1 MVTHVREPYAPN
13 IGGSVDRPS
22 EMLVWQPDGP
32 ELLEGL
38 FHLEGGL
45 NWTVRTED
53 GAVWLLEA
61 EAARQLESLGPDEGQ
76 LFRWRSSGS
85 SPVTR

>member
-1 MVTHVREPYAPN
+1 MDRAE
-13 IGGSVDRPS
+13 GGRVDRPS
-22 EMLVWQPDGP
+22 QMLVWQPDRP

-53 GAVWLLEA
+53 GALWLLEA

-76 LFRWRSSGS
+76 LVQ
-85 SPVTR
+85 VTFVGGEPGYEVSLL

>member
-1 MVTHVREPYAPN
+1 M
-13 IGGSVDRPS
+13 DRPS
-22 EMLVWQPDGP
+22 VMLVWQPEMP

-45 NWTVRTED
+45 NWTVRTQD
-53 GAVWLLEA
+53 GALWLLEA

-76 LFRWRSSGS
+76 WVQVEFIGGELGYEVSL
-85 SPVTR
+85 V

>member
-1 MVTHVREPYAPN
+1 M
-13 IGGSVDRPS
+13 DRPS

-45 NWTVRTED
+45 NWTVRTQD
-53 GAVWLLEA
+53 GALWLLEA

-76 LFRWRSSGS
+76 WVQ
-85 SPVTR
+85 VTFIGNAPGYEVSLL